1 MNSPI
6 RRQITVS
13 LNLDASRFEAALL
26 LLEKLLDVRPEVV
39 QGFLSGL
46 HPRAKL
52 FRIHQKGRSA
62 VSALQVRVVLEPTN
76 RLVAF
81 LAASGAG
88 NV

>member
-1 MNSPI
+1 MNAPI
-6 RRQITVS
+6 RKELTVALS
-13 LNLDASRFEAALL
+13 LDASRFEAVLL
-26 LLEKLLDVRPEVV
+26 LLEKLLDVRPEIV

-52 FRIHQKGRSA
+52 FRIHQKRRGA